1 MELKLYNS
9 LSRKIEE
16 FVPQNPDLITM
27 YLCGPTV
34 YDFVTIGN
42 YRTYMLGDLLHRTL
56 LYKKYA
62 VRYIMNLTDVGHL
75 SGDNLGDADVGEDR
89 LEKSAEKEGK
99 SATDIADFYIKDF
112 AKGIC
117 KLNLLKPTKFT
128 RATAYIPEQIKL
140 VRLLESKGFTYKIS
154 DGIYFDTG
162 KFASYGELSGLDE
175 KSVREGARVEINPE
189 KRHATDFALWKFSPE
204 GSTRWQEWDSPW
216 GRGFPGWHLECSAM
230 CMTELGETVDLHLGG
245 EDLKMIHHQNEIAQ
259 SEAATGKKF
268 VNYWV
273 HGAFLQVDGGKMGKS
288 LGNAFTLDDIEDK
301 GFSPM
306 DLRYF
311 YMSAH
316 YRAQLNFT
324 WEALTAA
331 KSALDRLCGTLS
343 GYREIYGKISAEH
356 VFKFEEALFEDL
368 NMPKVLA
375 VVWDLVKA
383 EIPEG
388 DKVKTLILFD
398 QVLGLNLHDHIA
410 YEIPQEVMD
419 LAKTREQYRKSGI
432 WDKADLVRRQ
442 IESMGF
448 VVEDE
453 IDGFKLKKSF

>member
-1 MELKLYNS
+1 MELKIYNS
-9 LSRKIEE
+9 LTKKIEE
-16 FVPQNPDLITM
+16 FVPQNPDSLSM

-34 YDFVTIGN
+34 YDFVSIGN
-42 YRTYMLGDLLHRTL
+42 YRTYMLGDILHRAL
-56 LYKKYA
+56 LYKKYN

-75 SGDNLGDADVGEDR
+75 SGDNFGDADTGEDR
-89 LEKSAEKEGK
+89 LEKAAEKEGK
-99 SATDIADFYIKDF
+99 SATDISDFYIKDF
-112 AKGIC
+112 DVGSR
-117 KLNLLKPTKFT
+117 KLNLLKPTKYT

-140 VRLLESKGFTYKIS
+140 VRLLESKGYTYKIS
-154 DGIYFDTG
+154 DGVYFDTS
-162 KFASYGELSGLDE
+162 KFPSYGELSGLDE
-175 KSVREGARVEINPE
+175 EKIREGARVEINPE
-189 KRHATDFALWKFSPE
+189 KRRATDFALWKFSPE
-204 GSTRWQEWDSPW
+204 GTTRWQEWDSPW

-230 CMTELGETVDLHLGG
+230 CMAELGETVDLHVGG

-288 LGNAFTLDDIEDK
+288 LGNGYTIDDLEAK

-316 YRAQLNFT
+316 YRSTLNFT
-324 WEALTAA
+324 WESLTAA
-331 KSALDRLCGTLS
+331 RSALDRLYSTLS
-343 GYREIYGKISAEH
+343 GYRDTNGKISAEH
-356 VFKFEEALFEDL
+356 VYKFEEALLDDL

-375 VVWDLVKA
+375 IVWDLVKA

-388 DKVKTLILFD
+388 DKVKTLIHFD
-398 QVLGLNLHDHIA
+398 QVLGLDLQDHIA
-410 YEIPQEVMD
+410 YEIPKEVMN

-432 WDKADLVRRQ
+432 WDKADVIRRQ
-442 IESMGF
+442 IEDMGF

-453 IDGFKLKKSF
+453 VGGFRVKKRF